1 MANSI
6 NSAKMGWTQT
16 NSGISSPR
24 GNMLL
29 VSCVI
34 KRDGTQQ
41 SLGATKTRCIW
52 PSAWDNQD
60 SRYISRRI
68 QAKA

>member
-1 MANSI
+1 MADSI
-6 NSAKMGWTQT
+6 TSARIGWAQAGK
-16 NSGISSPR
+16 GISSQR

-41 SLGATKTRCIW
+41 SLASAKTRCVW
-52 PSAWDNQD
+52 PSAWDTQD
-60 SRYISRRI
+60 SRFISRRI